1 MEVSP
6 TLITDVGLSRTDVS
20 EIQCAWQQTF
30 ARGQKAIYEAGGW
43 NWQLFMPTANRI
55 TRKTTRAS
63 CDAFYRAS
71 CSPNSTMQTSN
82 LYYLFSGTG
91 GGMW

>member
-20 EIQCAWQQTF
+20 ENT
-30 ARGQKAIYEAGGW
+30 IYEAGGW
-43 NWQLFMPTANRI
+43 NWQLFIPTANRI